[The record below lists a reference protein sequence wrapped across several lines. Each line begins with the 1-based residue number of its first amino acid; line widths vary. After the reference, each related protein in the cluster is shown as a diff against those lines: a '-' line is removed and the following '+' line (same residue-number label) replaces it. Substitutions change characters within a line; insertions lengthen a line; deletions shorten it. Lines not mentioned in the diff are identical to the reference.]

1 CFEANGGHLHKRLGK
16 GFTEFSCDSKHDDL
30 TAILEQFG
38 NWIQLVA
45 KSGNE
50 LQKQQ
55 LIWSL
60 LPAIES
66 IKPYLPQDLI
76 HSRIDTFKKP
86 ILPTLLIIQIAFK
99 LAKIDL
105 SIKAKAAILKEKECA
120 YFGNL
125 LGESLWQS
133 RLLLKDNL
141 PILENPQSLEQYAS
155 AFPRTL
161 WSFFNEKNLHRQIKG
176 SQDEIE
182 RLSVLDEFVGNIID
196 IDIDIDDCIAP
207 DRCEQLWILS
217 DQIYSA
223 FQNSDPNSLPLF
235 EYTTQNT
242 SKGYTNMETCYQHGI
257 ERMEDLLAQEVY
269 LTKKKNSKGRAVK
282 NLDKDT

>member
-1 CFEANGGHLHKRLGK
+1 PNRPLAQLKGTWEIDQEAIKQWNERLNELECFEANGGHLHKRLGK

-105 SIKAKAAILKEKECA
+105 SIKAKAAILKEKE
-120 YFGNL
+120 
-125 LGESLWQS
+125 
-133 RLLLKDNL
+133 
-141 PILENPQSLEQYAS
+141 
-155 AFPRTL
+155 
-161 WSFFNEKNLHRQIKG
+161 
-176 SQDEIE
+176 
-182 RLSVLDEFVGNIID
+182 
-196 IDIDIDDCIAP
+196 
-207 DRCEQLWILS
+207 
-217 DQIYSA
+217 
-223 FQNSDPNSLPLF
+223 
-235 EYTTQNT
+235 
-242 SKGYTNMETCYQHGI
+242 
-257 ERMEDLLAQEVY
+257 
-269 LTKKKNSKGRAVK
+269 
-282 NLDKDT
+282 

>member
-1 CFEANGGHLHKRLGK
+1 NSDSESADEIENFPILNFDNDTYQDVRNKILQQN
-16 GFTEFSCDSKHDDL
+16 SCNENEDYDLNNELEENIFDKHDDL

-66 IKPYLPQDLI
+66 IKPYLSQDLI

-86 ILPTLLIIQIAFK
+86 ILPTLLMIQIAFK

-161 WSFFNEKNLHRQIKG
+161 
-176 SQDEIE
+176 
-182 RLSVLDEFVGNIID
+182 
-196 IDIDIDDCIAP
+196 
-207 DRCEQLWILS
+207 
-217 DQIYSA
+217 
-223 FQNSDPNSLPLF
+223 
-235 EYTTQNT
+235 
-242 SKGYTNMETCYQHGI
+242 
-257 ERMEDLLAQEVY
+257 
-269 LTKKKNSKGRAVK
+269 
-282 NLDKDT
+282 